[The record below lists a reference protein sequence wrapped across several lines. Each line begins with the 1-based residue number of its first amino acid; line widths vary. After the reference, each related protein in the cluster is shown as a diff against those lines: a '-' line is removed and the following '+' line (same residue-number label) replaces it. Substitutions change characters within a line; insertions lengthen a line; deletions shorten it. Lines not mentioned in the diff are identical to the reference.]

1 MAAYGLDLPT
11 SPVAGGPP
19 GASPAVQTP
28 RAQVINIG
36 GFLRTGNQADAMRP
50 DADMQARMAAA
61 TAAAEAQS
69 QPVIMGLAA
78 RVRQAFQDA
87 RAGRTVIE
95 QEMLEALYAR
105 RGEYTPAKKAQIEE
119 QDQPLIYMMLA
130 SGKMRQVES
139 LMRDVL
145 LGTGADKPWTIQP
158 TPDPEMPPSAVQAAM
173 QQLVMEIQQ
182 AMMSG
187 FQPSM
192 QAAQERLRQIRDEM
206 SPLIMEEAR
215 KRAERMERKMEDQL
229 IEGGFIDAID
239 QFITDMAT
247 FKTAFLVGPV
257 LRKKPK
263 LTWGEGGE
271 LQVTEAI
278 KLEWERKS
286 PFDVYPASWASNIQ
300 DGPLCI
306 KHRLSRLALTE
317 MIGVE
322 GYSEASIRKVLEQ
335 FGTKGLRE
343 WLSVESQQAVAEGK
357 LSGYAENSDLIDALQ
372 YFGTASGQMLID
384 WGMDASQV
392 ADPAKEYQV
401 ESWVIGPYVIKAVL
415 NADPLA
421 RRGVYAWSFQAV
433 PGSVWGNSPYDLMK
447 DCQDMCNGAA
457 RALAANMGIASGP
470 QVWYMEDRVPANTDV
485 TRMYPWKMWPVTSDA
500 TGSTAAPMGFFQPS
514 SNANELMAVYERFSL
529 LADEYTGIP
538 RYMAGFNGG
547 EGGAGRTA
555 SGISMMISNASKVI
569 KQVLGGADRA
579 IAQLLDRLYY
589 HNMRYGDDPD
599 LKGDVV
605 IVSRG
610 ASSLVAKEAAQQ
622 RSNEFLQVALASPQV
637 GQIIGQEGLAELLR
651 PIVKRLDLNADKV
664 VPPLQVLRQRMAEQ
678 AQQQMLMMAQQGGA
692 PGQPGQPGAP
702 GGTPAKPRPGE
713 QLQNGAP
720 TTDQFSPQGA

>member
-1 MAAYGLDLPT
+1 MAAFGLDLPPP
-11 SPVAGGPP
+11 PVAGGP
-19 GASPAVQTP
+19 AAVAPAQ

-36 GFLRTGNQADAMRP
+36 GFLRTGNQADALRP
-50 DADMQARMAAA
+50 SAAMQAAQAARE
-61 TAAAEAQS
+61 AEQAQA
-69 QPVIMGLAA
+69 QPVIVNLAA
-78 RVRQAFQDA
+78 KVKQAFHDA
-87 RAGRTVIE
+87 QAGRLVIE

-158 TPDPEMPPSAVQAAM
+158 TPDPEMPPTAVQTAI
-173 QQLVMEIQQ
+173 QQLVGEIQQ

-187 FQPSM
+187 FPPTM

-206 SPLIMEEAR
+206 MPLVMEEAR

-247 FKTAFLVGPV
+247 FKTAFLMGPIM
-257 LRKKPK
+257 RRKPK
-263 LTWGEGGE
+263 LSWGENGE
-271 LQVTEAI
+271 LQVTETI

-286 PFDVYPASWASNIQ
+286 PFDVYPASWASSIQ

-306 KHRLSRLALTE
+306 RHRLSRQALTE

-322 GYSEASIRKVLEQ
+322 GYSESSIRKVLEE
-335 FGTKGLRE
+335 FGSKGLRM

-357 LSGYAENSDLIDALQ
+357 ISGHLDNSDIIDALQ
-372 YFGTASGQMLID
+372 YFGTASGQMLVD
-384 WGMDASQV
+384 WGMDRSQV
-392 ADPAKEYQV
+392 ADLAKEYQV
-401 ESWVIGPYVIKAVL
+401 ECWTIGNYTIKAVL

-421 RRGVYAWSFQAV
+421 RRPVYTWSFQAV
-433 PGSVWGNSPYDLMK
+433 PGSVWGNAPYDLMK

-470 QVWYMEDRVPANTDV
+470 QVWYMEDRVPAGTDV

-579 IAQLLDRLYY
+579 ISQLLDRLYY

-622 RSNEFLQVALASPQV
+622 RSNEFLQVALGSPIV
-637 GQIIGQEGLAELLR
+637 GQILGQEGIAELLR

-678 AQQQMLMMAQQGGA
+678 LMLQQQQAMQPQGA
-692 PGQPGQPGAP
+692 VPGKKPG
-702 GGTPAKPRPGE
+702 GE
-713 QLQNGAP
+713 QLQDGSP
-720 TTDQFSPQGA
+720 TTDQFAPAGA

>member
-1 MAAYGLDLPT
+1 M
-11 SPVAGGPP
+11 
-19 GASPAVQTP
+19 PAQK
-28 RAQVINIG
+28 AQVINIG
-36 GFLRTGNQADAMRP
+36 GFLRMGNQAEALRP
-50 DADMQARMAAA
+50 GLEQAQAAQARE
-61 TAAAEAQS
+61 AAEQAQS
-69 QPVIMGLAA
+69 QPVIVGLAA
-78 RVRQAFQDA
+78 KVKQAFHDA
-87 RAGRTVIE
+87 QAGKLVIE

-105 RGEYTPAKKAQIEE
+105 RGEYTPTKKAQIQE

-158 TPDPEMPPSAVQAAM
+158 TPEPEMPPTAVQTAV
-173 QQLVMEIQQ
+173 QQLMAEIQQ

-187 FQPSM
+187 FPPTM

-206 SPLIMEEAR
+206 APLIMEEAR
-215 KRAERMERKMEDQL
+215 KRADRMERKMEDQL

-247 FKTAFLVGPV
+247 FKTAFLIGPV
-257 LRKKPK
+257 LRRKPK
-263 LTWGEGGE
+263 LTWGENGE
-271 LQVTEAI
+271 LQVTEGI

-306 KHRLSRLALTE
+306 KHRLSRQALTE

-335 FGTKGLRE
+335 FGTKGLRQ
-343 WLSVESQQAVAEGK
+343 WMAVESQQAVAEGK
-357 LSGYAENSDLIDALQ
+357 ISGYAEHSDLIDAVQ
-372 YFGTASGQMLID
+372 YFGAASGQMLVD
-384 WGMDASQV
+384 WGMERSQV
-392 ADPAKEYQV
+392 ADLAKEYQV
-401 ESWVIGPYVIKAVL
+401 EAWVIGPYTIKAVL

-421 RRGVYAWSFQAV
+421 RRPVYSWSFQAV

-470 QVWYMEDRVPANTDV
+470 QVWYMEDRIPAGTDV
-485 TRMYPWKMWPVTSDA
+485 TRMYPWKMWAVTSDQ
-500 TGSTAAPMGFFQPS
+500 TGSTAAPMGFFQPT

-579 IAQLLDRLYY
+579 ISQLLDRLYY
-589 HNMRYGDDPD
+589 HNMRYGEDPD

-610 ASSLVAKEAAQQ
+610 ASSLVAKESAQQ
-622 RSNEFLQVALASPQV
+622 RSNEFLQVALGSPMV
-637 GQIIGQEGLAELLR
+637 AQILGQEGVAELLR

-664 VPPLQVLRQRMAEQ
+664 VPPLPVLRQRMAEQ
-678 AQQQMLMMAQQGGA
+678 AQQMMLQNAAGA
-692 PGQPGQPGAP
+692 PGQPGVAPTKKPG
-702 GGTPAKPRPGE
+702 GE
-713 QLQNGAP
+713 QLQDGTP
-720 TTDQFSPQGA
+720 TTDQFAPQGA